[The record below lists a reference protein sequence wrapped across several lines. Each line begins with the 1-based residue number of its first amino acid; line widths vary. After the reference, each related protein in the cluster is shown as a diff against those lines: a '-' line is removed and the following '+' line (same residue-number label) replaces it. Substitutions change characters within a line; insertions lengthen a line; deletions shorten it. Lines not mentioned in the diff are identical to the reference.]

1 MRFINPR
8 QSWLP
13 NQSPIM
19 HDTQSES
26 RLCVVLSIV
35 YNWRLIR
42 KPALRR
48 VEYRV

>member
-1 MRFINPR
+1 MKFVNPT

-19 HDTQSES
+19 NDTQSGS
-26 RLCVVLSIV
+26 RLHVGLSIV